1 MGAAK
6 ETDPKKAF
14 GWVADMAH
22 MIPASSLKAAGLPVE
37 LEGNTAGIL
46 AYLWHI
52 HKGGHQDATLV
63 VVGPPGVGKSSLLWR
78 MQHPN
83 KEAKLPEPDGLPTG
97 GTKTGIVPCDTAC
110 VWAGGRSCKLVAN

>member
-22 MIPASSLKAAGLPVE
+22 MIPAWSLKAAGLPVE
-37 LEGNTAGIL
+37 LEGNTEGIL
-46 AYLWHI
+46 AYLRHI
-52 HKGGHQDATLV
+52 HKGGHRHATLV

-83 KEAKLPEPDGLPTG
+83 AEKEALEKRSTRGINTG
-97 GTKTGIVPCDTAC
+97 MVRLRARLD
-110 VWAGGRSCKLVAN
+110 

>member
-37 LEGNTAGIL
+37 LEGNTEGIL
-46 AYLWHI
+46 AYLRQI
-52 HKGGHQDATLV
+52 HKGGHRHATLV

-83 KEAKLPEPDGLPTG
+83 KETKLPEPEKLPTG
-97 GTKTGIVPCDTAC
+97 GANTGMVVVRLRARL
-110 VWAGGRSCKLVAN
+110 A